1 MDVISIINIKKQ
13 SRRSISMSNILIEA
27 NNISKIYDQDMYLKR
42 GINFYALLM
51 LILLWKEEILLQLW
65 GQVVLVKV
73 H

>member
-1 MDVISIINIKKQ
+1 
-13 SRRSISMSNILIEA
+13 MSNILIEA

-42 GINFYALLM
+42 GFMPCIM
-51 LILLWKEEILLQLW
+51 LILLWNEEILLLLW

>member
-27 NNISKIYDQDMYLKR
+27 NNISKIYDQDMYLKEEL
-42 GINFYALLM
+42 IFMPCIM